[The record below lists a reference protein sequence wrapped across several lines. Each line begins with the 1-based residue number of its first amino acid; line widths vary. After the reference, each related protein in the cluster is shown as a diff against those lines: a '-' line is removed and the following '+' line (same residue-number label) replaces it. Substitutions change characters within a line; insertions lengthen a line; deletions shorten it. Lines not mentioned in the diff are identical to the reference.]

1 MNKLILI
8 DGSSLLSSCF
18 YATLGPDFYAAKTDE
33 EKEKVYEKAMKTTN
47 GEYTNGILPMI
58 KMIKNLLIEQK
69 PTHLAVA
76 WDITRNT
83 FRRKLYEDY
92 KGTRPATPA
101 PLKEQFKTMQDI
113 LFHMGIPQ
121 LMDVDHEADDM
132 IGTVA
137 QMHKGDANIFIY
149 SKDQDVLQL
158 VDDNVH
164 AFLITS
170 KADELNEKYNIDK
183 NIFKMPPGTFTYT
196 PFLVEAEYGIK
207 PSQFAD
213 LKAIL
218 GDKSDNIPGVKGVG
232 EKAAIPLIR
241 EYGTIENIYDEVEK
255 SEETDKE
262 RIAFKSFLKDDLGI
276 SRSPVKKLLEQ
287 KKEAYLS
294 KELALIK
301 RDVKLSTEMTLDML
315 KVRINKEKAREQF
328 VKYELKSLL

>member
-8 DGSSLLSSCF
+8 DGSSLLSSSF
-18 YATLGPDFYAAKTDE
+18 YATLGPDFYSAKTDE
-33 EKEKVYEKAMKTTN
+33 EKEKVYEKVMKTTN
-47 GEYTNGILPMI
+47 GEYTNAILPMLR
-58 KMIKNLLIEQK
+58 MIKSLIMEQK

-113 LFHMGIPQ
+113 LYHMKIHQ
-121 LMDVDHEADDM
+121 FMDMDYEADDL
-132 IGTVA
+132 IGTVSEIN
-137 QMHKGDANIFIY
+137 KKDANIFIY

-158 VDDNVH
+158 VDDNVSV
-164 AFLITS
+164 FLITS

-183 NIFKMPPGTFTYT
+183 GIFKMPPGTFTYT
-196 PFLVEAEYGIK
+196 PSYVESEYGIK

-218 GDKSDNIPGVKGVG
+218 GDKSDNIPGIKGVG
-232 EKAAIPLIR
+232 EKAALPLLK
-241 EYGTIENIYDEVEK
+241 EYETLEDIYLAIED
-255 SEETDKE
+255 SEIDDSSRK
-262 RIAFKSFLKDDLGI
+262 IFKDFLKNDLKI
-276 SRSPVKKLLEQ
+276 SRSPVKNFLEQ
-287 KKEAYLS
+287 KEIAFLS
-294 KELALIK
+294 KQLATIK
-301 RDVKLSTEMTLDML
+301 KDIQLNSNLENLRL
-315 KVRINKEKAREQF
+315 KIDKEKAREQF